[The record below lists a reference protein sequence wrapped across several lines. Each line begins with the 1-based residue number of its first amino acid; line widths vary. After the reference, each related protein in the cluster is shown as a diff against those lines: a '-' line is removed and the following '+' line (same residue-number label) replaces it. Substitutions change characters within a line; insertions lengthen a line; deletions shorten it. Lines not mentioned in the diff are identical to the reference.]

1 VKIIKTQHQ
10 GRDTMPQ
17 KAYLINTNRSGCPN
31 GRDERDMLANKKCAA
46 YFSPW
51 KEKIMKLQ
59 EGDLVFLYSNKRG
72 IIARGVATGI
82 VQAAD
87 HEDENGIHW
96 DEEYYMTL
104 HDFDILSSPMP
115 AASICSAAGQRIMFG
130 QTLTP
135 LKGEAAKAIW
145 DEITEHYNPR

>member
-1 VKIIKTQHQ
+1 MQ
-10 GRDTMPQ
+10 Q

-51 KEKIMKLQ
+51 KEKIKKLQ

-87 HEDENGIHW
+87 HEDEHGIHW
-96 DEEYYMTL
+96 DEEFYMKL
-104 HDFDILSSPMP
+104 HDFDVLSSPMP
-115 AASICSAAGQRIMFG
+115 AADICQAAGYRMVFG

-135 LKGEAAKAIW
+135 MKAQTGKVIW
-145 DEITEHYNPR
+145 EEITKHYLKP

>member
-1 VKIIKTQHQ
+1 MT
-10 GRDTMPQ
+10 Q

-31 GRDERDMLANKKCAA
+31 GSDERDMLANAKCAA

-51 KEKIMKLQ
+51 KEKIKKLQ

-87 HEDENGIHW
+87 HGDEHELHL
-96 DEEYYMTL
+96 DEEFYMRL
-104 HDFDILSSPMP
+104 HDFDVLSFPMP
-115 AASICSAAGQRIMFG
+115 AADIRQAAGYRMVFG

-135 LKGEAAKAIW
+135 MKAQTGKTIW
-145 DEITEHYNPR
+145 EEITKHYLKP

>member
-1 VKIIKTQHQ
+1 
-10 GRDTMPQ
+10 MPQ

-51 KEKIMKLQ
+51 KEKIKKLQ

-96 DEEYYMTL
+96 DEEFFMKL
-104 HDFDILSSPMP
+104 HDFDILSFPMS
-115 AASICSAAGQRIMFG
+115 ASDIRQAAGYRVVLG

-135 LKGEAAKAIW
+135 MKAESGKAIW
-145 DEITEHYNPR
+145 DEITKHYMNT